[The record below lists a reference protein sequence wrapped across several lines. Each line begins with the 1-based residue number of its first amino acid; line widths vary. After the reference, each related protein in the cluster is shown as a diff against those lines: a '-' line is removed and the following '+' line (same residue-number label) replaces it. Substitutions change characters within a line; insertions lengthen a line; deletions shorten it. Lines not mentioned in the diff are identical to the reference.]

1 MNDKFSLYSQSQKKN
16 NILALAD
23 NVMADNKNQDV
34 AYFLSFCI
42 EQYKNEKGLS
52 GYAAMELFSRY
63 NVLDYL
69 AEHFDVLHTQNSR
82 WILEDIDEFIRTR
95 QSNE

>member
-1 MNDKFSLYSQSQKKN
+1 MYVLFDKFSLYSQSQKKN

-23 NVMADNKNQDV
+23 NVMADNMNQDV

-52 GYAAMELFSRY
+52 GWQSISMSC
-63 NVLDYL
+63 
-69 AEHFDVLHTQNSR
+69 
-82 WILEDIDEFIRTR
+82 IRKTAGGF
-95 QSNE
+95 

>member
-1 MNDKFSLYSQSQKKN
+1 MKDPIFIVIFLAFTGAVWFNMISMLKKY
-16 NILALAD
+16 
-23 NVMADNKNQDV
+23 Q
-34 AYFLSFCI
+34 
-42 EQYKNEKGLS
+42 KGLS

>member
-1 MNDKFSLYSQSQKKN
+1 MYVLFDKFSLYSQSQKKN
-16 NILALAD
+16 NILAL
-23 NVMADNKNQDV
+23 ADNKNQDV

>member
-1 MNDKFSLYSQSQKKN
+1 ML
-16 NILALAD
+16 
-23 NVMADNKNQDV
+23 
-34 AYFLSFCI
+34 
-42 EQYKNEKGLS
+42 YKNEKGLS

>member
-1 MNDKFSLYSQSQKKN
+1 MYVLFDKFSLYSQSQKKN

-34 AYFLSFCI
+34 AYFLS
-42 EQYKNEKGLS
+42 
-52 GYAAMELFSRY
+52 FSRY

-95 QSNE
+95 QSN